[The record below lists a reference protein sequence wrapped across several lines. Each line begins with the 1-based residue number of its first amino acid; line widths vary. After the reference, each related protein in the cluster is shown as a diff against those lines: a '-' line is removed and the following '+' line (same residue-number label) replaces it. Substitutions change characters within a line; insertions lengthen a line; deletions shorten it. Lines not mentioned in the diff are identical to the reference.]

1 MLNKRFRPLLLLL
14 LLLLLGLAGIWQIA
28 RSAARELDSATHNLV
43 QQGLEQELLRQRRQ
57 LATNL
62 ADYALWNDMA
72 IHVNALQPDLAWLN
86 DNLTPSI
93 YHNLGVQLALLIDK
107 ERGVLLGRQHG
118 VLAGDP
124 GRLLPLSPA
133 QWQLLLRNADRYAAA
148 NQYGQPF
155 SQLLQYNALN
165 PQSGQP
171 ETRLLMLSLQRIS
184 PEDPQQLPGP
194 VPRYLLF
201 ARHLD
206 SNLLQ
211 QIATSY
217 GLPSLTLNFGASN
230 PAVEEVLPLKNNS
243 GQNLAYLSWPTQSP
257 GQALLQRVLPQSLI
271 LLSTVLLL
279 GLLVL
284 RTARRLQQRQQ
295 QQAERQ
301 RQQGQVLQQLVSLRH
316 DDQQEL
322 DDYLA
327 EMLPL
332 LAQTLAISRV
342 SVWQFSNDRKELQ
355 CLAGINTLTG
365 ERLGGEV
372 LDESQHGDYLQA
384 LQADRYLA
392 SSQTQDDPRLL
403 SLRHY
408 LYSRGV
414 TALLDASIMVGGMH
428 QGVLCAESQTPRR
441 EWQPDEIDFMC
452 AAANVIALV
461 MESRARL
468 HAEGELYRQFYY
480 DRFTGLPNRT
490 RLQMQLDE
498 LVQQRQHSGQREAQ
512 PVGCMMLAVE
522 GLANINEL
530 FGRDNG
536 DLVIRELGRRLE
548 GSIGNGEMVARSADN
563 RFALQLLGQ
572 DEEQLSRRV
581 DDITTLLAKPLEVQ
595 GQPLFLRLS
604 VGLAI
609 YPHDCD
615 EAEAILENAE
625 AALLLSR
632 ESPGSWVR
640 FHPDINSNWRRRNRL
655 QADLRQAVARGEL
668 LLNYQPYVSLKSGK
682 VAGAEALVRWLHPEL
697 GLISPVDFIPLAE
710 ESGVIHALGE
720 WVLQEGIRHA
730 AQWRQ
735 QYLSSFVISI
745 NVSLLQLE
753 DARFAE
759 VVAAILATHHLPG
772 EALELEVTEGLAL
785 RNTPAID
792 SNLQLLRALGIAI
805 AIDDFG
811 TGYASFSYLRRF
823 PVEKLKIDKQFLD
836 HVPENDSSSN
846 LVRMIVA
853 MGHTLGASVTG
864 EGIENIQQA
873 RFLAQHGCDYA
884 QGYLISKPLPA
895 NALEQFLAAAR
906 PLQLQP

>member
-1 MLNKRFRPLLLLL
+1 MLNTRYRSSLLLL

-28 RSAARELDSATHNLV
+28 RSAASELDNAAHQLV

-62 ADYALWNDMA
+62 ADYAIWDDMA
-72 IHVNALQPDLAWLN
+72 THVNALQPDLLWLN

-93 YHNLGVQLALLIDK
+93 YHNLGVQLALLVDK
-107 ERGVLLGRQHG
+107 ERGVLVGRQHG
-118 VLAGDP
+118 VLVDKPAQ
-124 GRLLPLSPA
+124 LLPLSTA
-133 QWQLLLRNADRYAAA
+133 QWQQLMRNADRYAAA
-148 NQYGQPF
+148 NQYDQPF

-171 ETRLLMLSLQRIS
+171 ESRLLMLSLQRIS
-184 PEDPQQLPGP
+184 PEDPQKLPGP

-206 SNLLQ
+206 SSLLQ
-211 QIATSY
+211 QIATAY
-217 GLPSLTLNFGASN
+217 GLPRLTLNFSISD
-230 PAVEEVLPLKNNS
+230 PALEDVLPLKNNS
-243 GQNLAYLSWPTQSP
+243 GQNLAYLSWPRQSP

-271 LLSTVLLL
+271 LLGSVFLLSM
-279 GLLVL
+279 LVI
-284 RTARRLQQRQQ
+284 RGSRHLQQRQQ
-295 QQAERQ
+295 QQSERQ
-301 RQQGQVLQQLVSLRH
+301 RQHGNTLQQLMNLRH
-316 DDQQEL
+316 DDQQDL

-327 EMLPL
+327 DVLPL
-332 LAQTLAISRV
+332 LAQTLSISRV
-342 SVWQFSNDRKELQ
+342 SVWQFSTDRKELQ
-355 CLAGINTLTG
+355 CIAGINTLTG
-365 ERLGGEV
+365 ERLGGET
-372 LDESQHGDYLQA
+372 LDESKHDDYLQA
-384 LQADRYLA
+384 LQSEQVLA
-392 SSQTQDDPRLL
+392 SNQPQDDPRLL
-403 SLRHY
+403 SLQQY

-414 TALLDASIMVGGMH
+414 TALLDASIVVGGMH

-441 EWQPDEIDFMC
+441 EWQADEIGFIT

-490 RLQMQLDE
+490 RLLMQLDE
-498 LVQQRQHSGQREAQ
+498 LLQQRQHSSQREAQ
-512 PVGCMMLAVE
+512 PVGCMMMAVE

-548 GSIGNGEMVARSADN
+548 SSIGNGEMVARCADN

-581 DDITTLLAKPLEVQ
+581 DDITSQLAKPLEVQ

-615 EAEAILENAE
+615 EAEAILDNAE

-640 FHPDINSNWRRRNRL
+640 FHPEINSNWRRRNRL
-655 QADLRQAVARGEL
+655 QADLRQAVSRGEL

-682 VAGAEALVRWLHPEL
+682 VAGAEALVRWQHPEL
-697 GLISPVDFIPLAE
+697 GLIPPVDFIPLAE

-730 AQWRQ
+730 VQWRQ
-735 QYLSSFVISI
+735 HYLSNFVISI
-745 NVSLLQLE
+745 NISLLQLE

-759 VVAAILATHHLPG
+759 MVAAILATYHLPG

-864 EGIENIQQA
+864 EGIENIEQA
-873 RFLAQHGCDYA
+873 RFLAQHGCDFA
-884 QGYLISKPLPA
+884 QGYLISRPLAAP
-895 NALEQFLAAAR
+895 ALEQFLAAAR
-906 PLQLQP
+906 PLPLRA

>member
-1 MLNKRFRPLLLLL
+1 MPIKRIHPLLLLL
-14 LLLLLGLAGIWQIA
+14 LLLLLGLAGIGQIA
-28 RSAARELDSATHNLV
+28 RSAARELDNASHRLIL
-43 QQGLEQELLRQRRQ
+43 QGLEQELLQQRRQ

-62 ADYALWNDMA
+62 ADYAVWNDMA
-72 IHVNALQPDLAWLN
+72 LHINASQPDLDWLN
-86 DNLTPSI
+86 DNLTASV
-93 YHNLGVQLALLIDK
+93 YHNLGAQLVLLIDK
-107 ERGVLLGRQHG
+107 ERGVLLGRRNG
-118 VLAGDP
+118 ILARDP
-124 GRLLPLSPA
+124 AQLLPLAPA
-133 QWQLLLRNADRYAAA
+133 QWQQLLRNADRYAAA
-148 NQYGQPF
+148 NQYSQPF
-155 SQLLQYNALN
+155 SQLLLYNTLN
-165 PQSGQP
+165 AQSSQP
-171 ETRLLMLSLQRIS
+171 EVRLLMLSLQRIT
-184 PEDPQQLPGP
+184 PEDSSQPAGP

-206 SNLLQ
+206 STLLQ
-211 QIATSY
+211 QMAATY
-217 GLPSLTLNFGASN
+217 GLSGLTLNFAAAS
-230 PAVEEVLPLKNNS
+230 PEQDDVLPLRNGT
-243 GQNLAYLSWPTQSP
+243 GQHLAYLSWQQLSP
-257 GQALLQRVLPQSLI
+257 GEGLLQRILPQSL
-271 LLSTVLLL
+271 LLLLVLLLL
-279 GLLVL
+279 GLLIILGTRNVQ
-284 RTARRLQQRQQ
+284 RRLQLLT
-295 QQAERQ
+295 ERRLQ
-301 RQQGQVLQQLVSLRH
+301 HGQTLQQLISLRR

-322 DDYLA
+322 EDYLA
-327 EMLPL
+327 VVLPMV
-332 LAQTLAISRV
+332 AQTLQISRV
-342 SVWQFSNDRKELQ
+342 SVWQFSSDRKELQ
-355 CLAGINTLTG
+355 CLAGVNVLTG

-372 LDESQHGDYLQA
+372 LDESQHGNYIQA
-384 LQADRYLA
+384 MQHEGVLA
-392 SSQTQDDPRLL
+392 SHQVLSDPRLQ
-403 SLRHY
+403 SLQPY
-408 LYSRGV
+408 LHAHGV
-414 TALLDASIMVGGMH
+414 TALLDTAIMVGGMH
-428 QGVLCAESQTPRR
+428 HGILCVESQSPRR
-441 EWQPDEIDFMC
+441 EWQDDEIAFVT
-452 AAANVIALV
+452 AAANVVALV

-490 RLQMQLDE
+490 RLLMQLDE
-498 LVQQRQHSGQREAQ
+498 LLLQRQHGSQREAQ
-512 PVGCMMLAVE
+512 PLGCVMLSVE

-548 GSIGNGEMVARSADN
+548 GSISNGEMVARCADN
-563 RFALQLLGQ
+563 RFALQLLSS

-581 DDITTLLAKPLEVQ
+581 DDITTQLAKPLEIQ

-615 EAEAILENAE
+615 EAEALLENAE
-625 AALLLSR
+625 AALQLSR

-640 FHPDINSNWRRRNRL
+640 FHPEINSNWRRRNRL

-682 VAGAEALVRWLHPEL
+682 VAGAEALVRWQHPEF
-697 GLISPVDFIPLAE
+697 GMVSPVDFIPLAE

-730 AQWRQ
+730 AQWREQ
-735 QYLSSFVISI
+735 FMANFVISI

-792 SNLQLLRALGIAI
+792 SNLQQLRAQGIDI

-864 EGIENIQQA
+864 EGIENIEQA

-884 QGYLISKPLPA
+884 QGYLISRPLPSG
-895 NALEQFLAAAR
+895 ALEQFLADAK
-906 PLQLQP
+906 PLPL